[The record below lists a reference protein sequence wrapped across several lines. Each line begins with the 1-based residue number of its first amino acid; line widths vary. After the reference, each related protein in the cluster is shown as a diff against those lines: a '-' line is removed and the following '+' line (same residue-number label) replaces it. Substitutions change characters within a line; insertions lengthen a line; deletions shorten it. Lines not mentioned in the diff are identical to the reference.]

1 MLQVMLLWQL
11 LYYKLCLF
19 IKVSEHFFSF
29 TDICGSKCL
38 NETNAITMEVNG
50 CGRDILF
57 LFIDGIIYFLIL
69 LLLESSFLKYIF
81 HRACQ
86 RLRVLWK
93 KVDSQLVTSTLPE
106 DSDVLHEEERVN
118 TNHEQVSHNDAL
130 VSLNLT
136 KIFGNVI
143 AVNSLTFGIHKKEC
157 FGLLGVNGAG
167 KTTTFRML
175 TGDCFPT
182 SGNAYINSYSV
193 INDLKKVN
201 QFISFI
207 NIIKSFFALK

>member
-1 MLQVMLLWQL
+1 
-11 LYYKLCLF
+11 
-19 IKVSEHFFSF
+19 
-29 TDICGSKCL
+29 
-38 NETNAITMEVNG
+38 MEANS

-57 LFIDGIIYFLIL
+57 LFIGGIIYFLLL
-69 LLLESSFLKYIF
+69 LLLESSFLKFVF

-86 RLRVLWK
+86 QLRVIWK
-93 KVDSQLVTSTLPE
+93 KVDSQLVDSSLTE
-106 DSDVLHEEERVN
+106 DSDVLQEEERVN
-118 TNHEQVSHNDAL
+118 ANHEQVSHNDAL

-136 KIFGNVI
+136 KIFRNTI

-182 SGNAYINSYSV
+182 SGNAYINSYTV
-193 INDLKKVN
+193 IKDLKKVN
-201 QFISFI
+201 QFIAFI
-207 NIIKSFFALK
+207 DINNFFSSIEPLML